1 MFQLLELGTKIKK
14 PMNCKKLPKT
24 ITMYSEDNDEKY
36 EYKTIFNKSNC
47 YLKALFINDLFDT
60 FCIFEAD
67 INDNLQH
74 EMPEEVVVSDSLE
87 GVIKEWNELTYNYYT
102 QN

>member
-1 MFQLLELGTKIKK
+1 ME
-14 PMNCKKLPKT
+14 CKKLPKT
-24 ITMYSEDNDEKY
+24 ITMYSEDNSEKY
-36 EYKTIFNKSNC
+36 EYKTVFNKNNC

-67 INDNLQH
+67 INDALEHQI
-74 EMPEEVVVSDSLE
+74 PEEVIVSSDLDSVV
-87 GVIKEWNELTYNYYT
+87 KEWNQITYDFYT

>member
-1 MFQLLELGTKIKK
+1 
-14 PMNCKKLPKT
+14 MNCKKLPKT
-24 ITMYSEDNDEKY
+24 ITMYSESNEEKY